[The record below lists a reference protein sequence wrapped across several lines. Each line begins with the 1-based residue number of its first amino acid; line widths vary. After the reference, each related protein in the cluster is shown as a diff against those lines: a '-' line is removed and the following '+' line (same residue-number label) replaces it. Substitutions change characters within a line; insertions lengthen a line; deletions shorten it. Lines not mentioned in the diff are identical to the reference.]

1 MYPEGFHPIQRDLL
15 PDYSRIVKPLPRS
28 EAVPKYYY
36 TSFDVSM
43 LIASDAISVDPTKPQ
58 TSPSEGTPPPELAA
72 FKVDISAM
80 GALLEKEFFE
90 VRMDEI
96 SLWVWFLRYF
106 HSGSQIS
113 TSFGPLSIRW

>member
-36 TSFDVSM
+36 TSFDVSI
-43 LIASDAISVDPTKPQ
+43 LISSDTVEVDPTESRAAPL
-58 TSPSEGTPPPELAA
+58 PELAA

-80 GALLEKEFFE
+80 GTLIEKEFFE
-90 VRMDEI
+90 VRDDKF
-96 SLWVWFLRYF
+96 SHWVGFLQR
-106 HSGSQIS
+106 HCRGSQILNF
-113 TSFGPLSIRW
+113 FGRLSIRW